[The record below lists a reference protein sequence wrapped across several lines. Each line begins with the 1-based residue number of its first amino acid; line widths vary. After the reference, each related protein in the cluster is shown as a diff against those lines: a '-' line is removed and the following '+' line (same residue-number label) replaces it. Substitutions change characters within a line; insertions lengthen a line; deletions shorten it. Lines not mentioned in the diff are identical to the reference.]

1 MIVRGNSKLGDG
13 VYTFSLP
20 AVKTCPGMSGAC
32 HSACYARQHFFASS
46 SVAKAYQR
54 NHRESLKRGF
64 ADKVVA
70 EILASKAEVLRVHA
84 SGDFYSAAYARKW
97 LKVVKR
103 VGCERPGLR
112 FFGYTRSWRTPEVR
126 PVLALLAMQPN
137 VRLWLSWDRDTGP
150 PPLLRRTRRAYM
162 AVNDRDRPSHATHL
176 VFRVRRETVMKY
188 EQRSGALVC
197 PVENG
202 TPAAKKLSCTKC
214 RLCFRDAP
222 PPRAPSR
229 RASPTLALAGA
240 PA

>member
-1 MIVRGNSKLGDG
+1 
-13 VYTFSLP
+13 
-20 AVKTCPGMSGAC
+20 
-32 HSACYARQHFFASS
+32 
-46 SVAKAYQR
+46 VAKAHQR

-188 EQRSGALVC
+188 EQKSGALCC
-197 PVENG
+197 PVEQHVHRKVAI
-202 TPAAKKLSCTKC
+202 TCSTCQ
-214 RLCFRDAP
+214 LCWQDNP
-222 PPRAPSR
+222 PPRSPRLRRRDAAVVSAVGALELTQAASRSSLHACRAASAITQISRPAP
-229 RASPTLALAGA
+229 GG
-240 PA
+240 